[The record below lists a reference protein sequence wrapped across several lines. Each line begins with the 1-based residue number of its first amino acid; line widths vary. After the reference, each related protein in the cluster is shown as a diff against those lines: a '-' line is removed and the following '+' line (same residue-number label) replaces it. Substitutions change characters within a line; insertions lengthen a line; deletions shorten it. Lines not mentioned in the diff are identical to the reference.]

1 MSELTIHY
9 SFTFGD
15 GRRIDHPVRLDEETL
30 APLEP
35 LPGTPPEWTW
45 LERHQC
51 DGCRLDTE
59 RHPLCP
65 AALRLIG
72 PARHF
77 GDVLSYERVHL
88 RVTTRER
95 EVTAETSS
103 QAAVSSL
110 LGLLM
115 ATSGCPHT
123 AFLRPMARFHLPLA
137 SEEET
142 IYRAASMYLLAQY
155 FRKREGRTTDL
166 ELRGLVDLY
175 RGVAEVN
182 RGMVQR
188 LREAS
193 EKDSTVN
200 AVVLL
205 DLFTKSLPAAVDDAL
220 EELRPLF
227 DTYLD

>member
-1 MSELTIHY
+1 MNELTIHY
-9 SFTFGD
+9 RFTFGD
-15 GRRIDHPVRLDEETL
+15 GRRIDHPVRLNPETAL
-30 APLEP
+30 PLEP
-35 LPGTPPEWTW
+35 LPETPPEWTW
-45 LERHQC
+45 LGRHQC
-51 DGCRLDTE
+51 EGCRLDTE

-72 PARHF
+72 PAREF
-77 GDVLSYERVHL
+77 GDVLSYERVEV
-88 RVTTRER
+88 RVETPER
-95 EVTAETSS
+95 VITAETSS

-123 AFLRPMARFHLPLA
+123 AFFRPMARFHLPLA
-137 SEEET
+137 NEEET
-142 IYRAASMYLLAQY
+142 IYRAASMYLLGQY
-155 FRKREGRTTDL
+155 FRHHEGRTTDMTL
-166 ELRGLVDLY
+166 EGLVDAY

-182 RGMVQR
+182 RGMVKR

-205 DLFTKSLPAAVDDAL
+205 DLFTKSLPAAVEDAL

-227 DTYLD
+227 DAYLD